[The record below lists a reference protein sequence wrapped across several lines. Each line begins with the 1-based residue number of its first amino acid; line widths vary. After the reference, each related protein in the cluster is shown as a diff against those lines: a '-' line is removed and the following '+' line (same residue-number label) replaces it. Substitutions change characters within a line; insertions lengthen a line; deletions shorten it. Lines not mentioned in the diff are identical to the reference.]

1 MLGYDV
7 HHATLGIVGFGR
19 IGRAVAKRASGFS
32 MTVLYSDA
40 LAAPPEVERELGV
53 RRVPTDE
60 LLGRSD
66 FVSVHVPLLK
76 ETHHL
81 IDAAALKKMKRTAHL
96 INTSR
101 GPVVDEAAL
110 IAALRDGV
118 IAGAGLDV
126 YEFEPKVSPE
136 LIAMDNVVLLPHI
149 ASASHAT
156 RGKMAEIAA
165 RNVIAFF
172 AGESPPTAL
181 NPEVIAKAHAL

>member
-1 MLGYDV
+1 
-7 HHATLGIVGFGR
+7 
-19 IGRAVAKRASGFS
+19 
-32 MTVLYSDA
+32 
-40 LAAPPEVERELGV
+40 
-53 RRVPTDE
+53 
-60 LLGRSD
+60 
-66 FVSVHVPLLK
+66 

-81 IDAAALKKMKRTAHL
+81 IDAAALAKMKRTAHL

-110 IAALRDGV
+110 IAALRNGT

-136 LIAMDNVVLLPHI
+136 LMSLDNVVLLPHI
-149 ASASHAT
+149 ASASYAT

-172 AGESPPTAL
+172 AGEPPPTAL
-181 NPEVIAKAHAL
+181 NPEVAQAHAKA

>member
-1 MLGYDV
+1 
-7 HHATLGIVGFGR
+7 
-19 IGRAVAKRASGFS
+19 
-32 MTVLYSDA
+32 
-40 LAAPPEVERELGV
+40 
-53 RRVPTDE
+53 
-60 LLGRSD
+60 
-66 FVSVHVPLLK
+66 
-76 ETHHL
+76 
-81 IDAAALKKMKRTAHL
+81 MKRSAYL

-110 IAALRDGV
+110 VQALRDGI

-136 LIAMDNVVLLPHI
+136 LMSMNNVVLLPHI

-172 AGESPPTAL
+172 DGQAPPTAL
-181 NPEVIAKAHAL
+181 NPEVFDRAHARA